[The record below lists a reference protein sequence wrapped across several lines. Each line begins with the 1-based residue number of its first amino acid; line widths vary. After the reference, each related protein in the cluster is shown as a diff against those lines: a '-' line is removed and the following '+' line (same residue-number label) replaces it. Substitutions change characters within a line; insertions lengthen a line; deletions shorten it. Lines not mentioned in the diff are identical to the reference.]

1 MPPAILNCDN
11 KAALAIAAN
20 PVLHERTKHV
30 EIDCHFIRDKVAAG
44 EIETRY
50 VPSYAQVADMFTKQL
65 SAKQH
70 SYLMH
75 KLGVSAGSSASSEEH
90 CKLEGE

>member
-1 MPPAILNCDN
+1 MNCDN
-11 KAALAIAAN
+11 QPALAIAAN

-30 EIDCHFIRDKVAAG
+30 EIYCQYIRDKVNSG
-44 EIETRY
+44 EIVTRH

-70 SYLMH
+70 AYLMG
-75 KLGVSAGSSASSEEH
+75 KLGAQS
-90 CKLEGE
+90 KLDT

>member
-1 MPPAILNCDN
+1 M
-11 KAALAIAAN
+11 
-20 PVLHERTKHV
+20 

-44 EIETRY
+44 EIVTHH

-65 SAKQH
+65 NAKQH
-70 SYLMH
+70 NYLMS
-75 KLGVSAGSSASSEEH
+75 KLGVASEPGISVQPH